1 MKKNYI
7 QPETTIVN
15 VNLIGS
21 VLDDPNI
28 DVYGPSYVTN
38 DGDAKSNDILVDD
51 DEDLVQKK
59 VINGNEAEMSF
70 DSKWSFE

>member
-15 VNLIGS
+15 INLIGS

-28 DVYGPSYVTN
+28 DVYGPSYVAD
-38 DGDAKSNDILVDD
+38 DGDAKANDILVDD